1 MPPEDLDARL
11 STTQLIE
18 WFYDAAVGAREW
30 GGMAQALAA
39 AFDADSAIL
48 KFQGGEAVE
57 LLEQTDN
64 FEVCDKDPA
73 WTEHWHRN
81 DLWVERAMAL
91 KPPGVLSSQQLLD
104 PSDYERSG
112 FYQDWNRPLGIYHMV
127 GSVFP
132 VAGERSGVI
141 GIHRARSH
149 HEFGAGERRRLA
161 RVLPHLQ
168 RALRVQSQLAGTT
181 TVRAAELAALDR
193 LRTPA
198 LLIDGTG
205 RLLHANTLGES
216 HLRRGTDLSLCAGR
230 VVAEAAFVPLWRHL
244 LDQAAR
250 GVGGA
255 MRLNEVQGASITALL
270 TPWREAPDA
279 APAVLVLLR
288 DPTQQKASIEVLR
301 QLFGLTLSEARVA
314 AAIAEGIAPEEIA
327 GRLGVSWGTV
337 RSHLRQALAKTG
349 THRQS
354 ELAALVNRS
363 VAMLG

>member
-1 MPPEDLDARL
+1 MPPDLDARL
-11 STTQLIE
+11 STNHLIE
-18 WFYDAAVGAREW
+18 WFYDAAMGAREW
-30 GGMAQALAA
+30 GGVAQALAA

-48 KFQGGEAVE
+48 KFQGGAAVE

-64 FEVCDKDPA
+64 FAVCDRDPA

-91 KPPGVLSSQQLLD
+91 KPSGVFSSQQLLD
-104 PSDYERSG
+104 QSDYERSG
-112 FYQDWNRPLGIYHMV
+112 FYQDWNRPLGIFHLV

-141 GIHRARSH
+141 GIHRARAGT
-149 HEFGAGERRRLA
+149 EFGASERRRLA

-168 RALRVQSQLAGTT
+168 RALRVQSQLAGAASART
-181 TVRAAELAALDR
+181 AELAALDR

-198 LLIDGTG
+198 LLLDERG
-205 RLLHANTLGES
+205 RLLHANALGEA
-216 HLRRGTDLSLCAGR
+216 HLRRGTDLSLSAGR
-230 VVAEAAFVPLWRHL
+230 VVAAAFASLWRHL
-244 LDQAAR
+244 LEQAAR
-250 GVGGA
+250 GMGGA
-255 MRLNEVQGASITALL
+255 MRLNDMQGGAAITALL
-270 TPWREAPDA
+270 TPWRDA
-279 APAVLVLLR
+279 SDTAPAVLVLLR

-301 QLFGLTLSEARVA
+301 KLFGLTPNEARVA
-314 AAIAEGIAPEEIA
+314 AAIAEGVAPEEIA
-327 GRLGVSWGTV
+327 ERLGVGLGTV